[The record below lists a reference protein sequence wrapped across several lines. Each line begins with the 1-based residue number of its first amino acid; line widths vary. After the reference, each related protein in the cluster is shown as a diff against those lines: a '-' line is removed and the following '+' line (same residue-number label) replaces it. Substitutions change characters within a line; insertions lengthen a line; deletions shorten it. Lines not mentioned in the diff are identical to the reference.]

1 MLSKFDGSTCCSKT
15 SPFPGEDLVPDIE
28 SERALQAEVDFRF
41 YRSLAER
48 ARGLVWPSTAGKIVG
63 SEQLILNENPC
74 KQIALLSSCIPNVV
88 NLVASISTQ

>member
-48 ARGLVWPSTAGKIVG
+48 ARGLVWPSTAG
-63 SEQLILNENPC
+63 
-74 KQIALLSSCIPNVV
+74 
-88 NLVASISTQ
+88 